1 MITQETD
8 HFFSKIIKIIKI
20 SIRKYHLTSEDEEY
34 VKTEQYSVY
43 KITLLLRNN

>member
-1 MITQETD
+1 MITQGIIFCENNE
-8 HFFSKIIKIIKI
+8 FFSKIIKI

-43 KITLLLRNN
+43 KIT